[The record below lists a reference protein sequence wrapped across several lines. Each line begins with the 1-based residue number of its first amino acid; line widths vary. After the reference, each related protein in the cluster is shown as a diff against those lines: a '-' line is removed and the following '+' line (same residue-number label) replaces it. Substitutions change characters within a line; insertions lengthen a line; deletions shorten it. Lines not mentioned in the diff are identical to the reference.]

1 MERSLT
7 LTLFACHNQLTH
19 VKMIVKNQEI
29 NSRYENFI
37 LISYFICKILKI
49 NDKIIKHD
57 MVLYHYAKIFHL
69 KIY

>member
-1 MERSLT
+1 
-7 LTLFACHNQLTH
+7 
-19 VKMIVKNQEI
+19 MIVKNQEI